1 MKFAFIFPGQGSQ
14 SVGMGREFYENSA
27 SACALLDEASDFTG
41 IDFKNLLFEPND
53 KLDVSEFTQPAIA
66 LNSMMALAALQER
79 LDQEKFNIA
88 PQFLLGHSLGE
99 FSALSA
105 AGGIGPKQML
115 KLVNIRGRLM
125 QNACEGKG
133 AGMMVILALADEAV
147 EKICADAASVG
158 KQVWA
163 ANYNCDGQ
171 IVVAGKKDDLAALEG
186 EFQAA
191 VSVAGCP
198 GYPVTLF
205 DVVGAWLS
213 PNKTILE
220 RDQVCPP
227 SLSQQ
232 DVEETNQAQMTSSQN
247 TAVVAALMETGM
259 ATRMVLTVEGTG
271 PDQTEGLLQKGD
283 VLTSITPAGGQ
294 ATPTTTYTA
303 LRELLTTIP
312 AGTAVELGI
321 ERDGEPMTVSL
332 TTITPPDANSDGS
345 PDSEGSLLGVYLSA
359 EADSDIEATFGL
371 SKVGGP
377 SAGSM
382 FALGIVD
389 ELTPGDLTGGKDI
402 AGTGTI
408 ALDGSIGP
416 IGGIEQKMA
425 GAKTDGSGYFLAP
438 ASNCADVVGN
448 VPDGL
453 EVYAVSTLHEAV
465 TTVEAIAAEDTS
477 GASTCEAVLA
487 QQ

>member
-1 MKFAFIFPGQGSQ
+1 MRTHDGGVMDEQHHETQSNATSSSEVEPAAGSEADPGSGVEPGMEAGDDSGSRTGIRGLRRLR
-14 SVGMGREFYENSA
+14 SKRLMIGIG
-27 SACALLDEASDFTG
+27 ALL
-41 IDFKNLLFEPND
+41 
-53 KLDVSEFTQPAIA
+53 
-66 LNSMMALAALQER
+66 LA
-79 LDQEKFNIA
+79 
-88 PQFLLGHSLGE
+88 
-99 FSALSA
+99 
-105 AGGIGPKQML
+105 
-115 KLVNIRGRLM
+115 
-125 QNACEGKG
+125 
-133 AGMMVILALADEAV
+133 
-147 EKICADAASVG
+147 VG
-158 KQVWA
+158 L
-163 ANYNCDGQ
+163 
-171 IVVAGKKDDLAALEG
+171 VVAGATVRVNKVIEAPGPTWNVLAAVPGDDSDQSVITVTGAQTYPAEG
-186 EFQAA
+186 ALRMTT
-191 VSVAGCP
+191 VSVSGCP

-332 TTITPPDANSDGS
+332 TTITPPDANSDGA

-438 ASNCADVVGN
+438 ASNCADVVGH

>member
-1 MKFAFIFPGQGSQ
+1 MRTHDGGVMDEQHHETQSNATSSSEVEPAAGSEADPGSGVEPGMEAGDDSGSRTGIRGLRRLR
-14 SVGMGREFYENSA
+14 SKRLMIGIG
-27 SACALLDEASDFTG
+27 ALL
-41 IDFKNLLFEPND
+41 
-53 KLDVSEFTQPAIA
+53 
-66 LNSMMALAALQER
+66 LA
-79 LDQEKFNIA
+79 
-88 PQFLLGHSLGE
+88 
-99 FSALSA
+99 
-105 AGGIGPKQML
+105 
-115 KLVNIRGRLM
+115 
-125 QNACEGKG
+125 
-133 AGMMVILALADEAV
+133 
-147 EKICADAASVG
+147 VG
-158 KQVWA
+158 L
-163 ANYNCDGQ
+163 
-171 IVVAGKKDDLAALEG
+171 VVAGATVRVNKVIEAPGPTWNVLAAVPGDDSDQSVITVTGAQTYPAEG
-186 EFQAA
+186 ALRMTT
-191 VSVAGCP
+191 VSVSGCP

-271 PDQTEGLLQKGD
+271 PEQTEGLLQKGD
-283 VLTSITPAGGQ
+283 ILTSVTPAGGQ

-332 TTITPPDANSDGS
+332 TTITPPDANSDGA

>member
-1 MKFAFIFPGQGSQ
+1 MRTHDGGVMDEQHHETQSNATSSSEVEPAAGSEADPGSGVEPGMEAGDDSGSRTGIRGLRRLR
-14 SVGMGREFYENSA
+14 SKRLMIGIG
-27 SACALLDEASDFTG
+27 ALL
-41 IDFKNLLFEPND
+41 
-53 KLDVSEFTQPAIA
+53 
-66 LNSMMALAALQER
+66 LA
-79 LDQEKFNIA
+79 
-88 PQFLLGHSLGE
+88 
-99 FSALSA
+99 
-105 AGGIGPKQML
+105 
-115 KLVNIRGRLM
+115 
-125 QNACEGKG
+125 
-133 AGMMVILALADEAV
+133 
-147 EKICADAASVG
+147 VG
-158 KQVWA
+158 L
-163 ANYNCDGQ
+163 
-171 IVVAGKKDDLAALEG
+171 VVAGATVRVNKVIEAPGPTWNVLAAVPGDDSDQSVITVTGAQTYPAEG
-186 EFQAA
+186 ALRMTT
-191 VSVAGCP
+191 VSVSGCP

-283 VLTSITPAGGQ
+283 ILTSVTPAGGQ

-303 LRELLTTIP
+303 LRELLTTVP
-312 AGTAVELGI
+312 VGTTVELGI
-321 ERDGEPMTVSL
+321 ERNGEPMTVSL

>member
-1 MKFAFIFPGQGSQ
+1 MRTHDGGVMDEQHHETQSNATSSSEVEPAAGSEADPGSGVEPGMEAGDDSGSRTGIRGLRRLR
-14 SVGMGREFYENSA
+14 SKRLMIGIG
-27 SACALLDEASDFTG
+27 ALL
-41 IDFKNLLFEPND
+41 
-53 KLDVSEFTQPAIA
+53 
-66 LNSMMALAALQER
+66 LA
-79 LDQEKFNIA
+79 
-88 PQFLLGHSLGE
+88 
-99 FSALSA
+99 
-105 AGGIGPKQML
+105 
-115 KLVNIRGRLM
+115 
-125 QNACEGKG
+125 
-133 AGMMVILALADEAV
+133 
-147 EKICADAASVG
+147 VG
-158 KQVWA
+158 L
-163 ANYNCDGQ
+163 
-171 IVVAGKKDDLAALEG
+171 VVAGATVRVNKVIEAPGPTWNVLAAVPGDDSDQSVITVTGAQTYPAEG
-186 EFQAA
+186 ALRMTT
-191 VSVAGCP
+191 VSVSGCP

-283 VLTSITPAGGQ
+283 ILTSITPAGGQ

-303 LRELLTTIP
+303 LRELLTTVP
-312 AGTAVELGI
+312 VGTTVELGI

-438 ASNCADVVGN
+438 ASNCGDVVGN

-465 TTVEAIAAEDTS
+465 TTVEAIAADDTS

>member
-1 MKFAFIFPGQGSQ
+1 MRTHDGGVMDEQHHETQSNATSSSEVEPAAGSEADPGSGVEPGMEAGDDSGSRTGIRGLRRLR
-14 SVGMGREFYENSA
+14 SKRLMIGIG
-27 SACALLDEASDFTG
+27 ALL
-41 IDFKNLLFEPND
+41 
-53 KLDVSEFTQPAIA
+53 
-66 LNSMMALAALQER
+66 LA
-79 LDQEKFNIA
+79 
-88 PQFLLGHSLGE
+88 
-99 FSALSA
+99 
-105 AGGIGPKQML
+105 
-115 KLVNIRGRLM
+115 
-125 QNACEGKG
+125 
-133 AGMMVILALADEAV
+133 
-147 EKICADAASVG
+147 VG
-158 KQVWA
+158 L
-163 ANYNCDGQ
+163 
-171 IVVAGKKDDLAALEG
+171 VVAGATVRVNKVIEAPGPTWNVLAAVPGDDSDQSVITGAGGQTYPAEG
-186 EFQAA
+186 ARRMTTLS
-191 VSVAGCP
+191 VSGCP
-198 GYPVTLF
+198 GYPVALF
-205 DVVGAWLS
+205 AVVGGWRSRNEAVLDGEQGGPRRIS
-213 PNKTILE
+213 E
-220 RDQVCPP
+220 
-227 SLSQQ
+227 Q

-332 TTITPPDANSDGS
+332 TTITPPDANSDGA

>member
-1 MKFAFIFPGQGSQ
+1 MDEQHHETQSNATSSSEVEPAAGSEADPGSGVEPGMEAGDDSGSRTGIRGLRRLR
-14 SVGMGREFYENSA
+14 STRLMIGIG
-27 SACALLDEASDFTG
+27 ALL
-41 IDFKNLLFEPND
+41 
-53 KLDVSEFTQPAIA
+53 
-66 LNSMMALAALQER
+66 LA
-79 LDQEKFNIA
+79 
-88 PQFLLGHSLGE
+88 
-99 FSALSA
+99 
-105 AGGIGPKQML
+105 
-115 KLVNIRGRLM
+115 
-125 QNACEGKG
+125 
-133 AGMMVILALADEAV
+133 
-147 EKICADAASVG
+147 VG
-158 KQVWA
+158 L
-163 ANYNCDGQ
+163 
-171 IVVAGKKDDLAALEG
+171 VVAGATVRVNKVIEAPGPTWNVLAAVPGGDSDQSVITVTGAQTYPAEG
-186 EFQAA
+186 ALRMTT
-191 VSVAGCP
+191 VSVSGCP

-465 TTVEAIAAEDTS
+465 TTVEAIAADDTS

>member
-1 MKFAFIFPGQGSQ
+1 MRTHDGGVMDEQHHETQSNATSSSEVEPAAGSEADPGSGVEPGMEAGDDSGSRTGIRGLRRLR
-14 SVGMGREFYENSA
+14 SKRLMIGIG
-27 SACALLDEASDFTG
+27 ALL
-41 IDFKNLLFEPND
+41 
-53 KLDVSEFTQPAIA
+53 
-66 LNSMMALAALQER
+66 LA
-79 LDQEKFNIA
+79 
-88 PQFLLGHSLGE
+88 
-99 FSALSA
+99 
-105 AGGIGPKQML
+105 
-115 KLVNIRGRLM
+115 
-125 QNACEGKG
+125 
-133 AGMMVILALADEAV
+133 
-147 EKICADAASVG
+147 VG
-158 KQVWA
+158 L
-163 ANYNCDGQ
+163 
-171 IVVAGKKDDLAALEG
+171 VVAGATVRVNKVIEAPGPTWNVLAAVPGDDSDQSVITVTGAQTYPAEG
-186 EFQAA
+186 ALRMTT
-191 VSVAGCP
+191 VSVSGCP

-283 VLTSITPAGGQ
+283 ILTSITPAGGQ

-303 LRELLTTIP
+303 LRELLTVP
-312 AGTAVELGI
+312 VGTTVELGI

-438 ASNCADVVGN
+438 ASNCGDVVGN

-465 TTVEAIAAEDTS
+465 TTVEAIAADDTS

>member
-1 MKFAFIFPGQGSQ
+1 
-14 SVGMGREFYENSA
+14 
-27 SACALLDEASDFTG
+27 
-41 IDFKNLLFEPND
+41 
-53 KLDVSEFTQPAIA
+53 
-66 LNSMMALAALQER
+66 
-79 LDQEKFNIA
+79 
-88 PQFLLGHSLGE
+88 
-99 FSALSA
+99 
-105 AGGIGPKQML
+105 
-115 KLVNIRGRLM
+115 
-125 QNACEGKG
+125 
-133 AGMMVILALADEAV
+133 
-147 EKICADAASVG
+147 
-158 KQVWA
+158 
-163 ANYNCDGQ
+163 
-171 IVVAGKKDDLAALEG
+171 
-186 EFQAA
+186 
-191 VSVAGCP
+191 
-198 GYPVTLF
+198 
-205 DVVGAWLS
+205 
-213 PNKTILE
+213 
-220 RDQVCPP
+220 
-227 SLSQQ
+227 
-232 DVEETNQAQMTSSQN
+232 
-247 TAVVAALMETGM
+247 
-259 ATRMVLTVEGTG
+259 
-271 PDQTEGLLQKGD
+271 
-283 VLTSITPAGGQ
+283 
-294 ATPTTTYTA
+294 
-303 LRELLTTIP
+303 
-312 AGTAVELGI
+312 
-321 ERDGEPMTVSL
+321 MTVSL
-332 TTITPPDANSDGS
+332 TTITPPDANSDGA

>member
-1 MKFAFIFPGQGSQ
+1 MRTHDGGVMDEQHHETQSNATSSSEVEPAAGSEADPGSGVEPGMEAGDDSGSRTGIRGLRRLR
-14 SVGMGREFYENSA
+14 SKRLMIGIG
-27 SACALLDEASDFTG
+27 ALL
-41 IDFKNLLFEPND
+41 
-53 KLDVSEFTQPAIA
+53 
-66 LNSMMALAALQER
+66 LA
-79 LDQEKFNIA
+79 
-88 PQFLLGHSLGE
+88 
-99 FSALSA
+99 
-105 AGGIGPKQML
+105 
-115 KLVNIRGRLM
+115 
-125 QNACEGKG
+125 
-133 AGMMVILALADEAV
+133 
-147 EKICADAASVG
+147 VG
-158 KQVWA
+158 L
-163 ANYNCDGQ
+163 
-171 IVVAGKKDDLAALEG
+171 VVAGATVRVNKVIEAPGPTWNVLAAVPGDDSDQSVITVTGAQTYPAEG
-186 EFQAA
+186 ALRMTT
-191 VSVAGCP
+191 VSVSGCP

-332 TTITPPDANSDGS
+332 TTITPPDANSDGA
-345 PDSEGSLLGVYLSA
+345 PDSEGSLLGVSLSA